1 MKLKENGT
9 HEANIPDEITLYELS
24 DFFKIFADST
34 RLKILFAIDPVPLC
48 VRDIAEALGMSE
60 PLVSHHLRAL
70 RQARL
75 ISHKREGKHVIYSL
89 KDEHV
94 RDIIEKGLEHIE
106 E

>member
-1 MKLKENGT
+1 MKT
-9 HEANIPDEITLYELS
+9 ARCDIPDEITLYELS
-24 DFFKIFADST
+24 DFFKIFGDST

-48 VRDIAEALGMSE
+48 VRDIAELLGMSE

-89 KDEHV
+89 HDDHV
-94 RDIIEKGLEHIE
+94 RDIIEKGLEHIKE
-106 E
+106 